1 MGKILLIEPQKI
13 LRQAIG
19 LALFP
24 DHEVKVEEDIARDI
38 GSSKDYDLLIVDG
51 AALRESNRLTPE
63 AIRVIQS
70 CKTPTLW
77 LEEDPASHTIK
88 RDKLVVL
95 KKPIERET
103 FQSALNGLLPSPAQ
117 SRERSGS
124 LVAAAGKGSA
134 AKAAARKKPG
144 EASDQSAF
152 QFIDLVDV
160 VEEEPPSKQR
170 KKSPRKSK

>member
-77 LEEDPASHTIK
+77 LEEDPASHMIK
-88 RDKLVVL
+88 REKLVVL

-117 SRERSGS
+117 SRERRGS

-134 AKAAARKKPG
+134 AAARKKPG

>member
-19 LALFP
+19 LSLFP
-24 DHEVKVEEDIARDI
+24 DHEVKVEEEIAKDV
-38 GSSKDYDLLIVDG
+38 GSSKDYDLLIIDG

-88 RDKLVVL
+88 RDKLVVVQ
-95 KKPIERET
+95 KPVERET
-103 FQSALNGLLPSPAQ
+103 FQAALAGLLSSSGL
-117 SRERSGS
+117 SRERSG
-124 LVAAAGKGSA
+124 LIVADTFKGSA
-134 AKAAARKKPG
+134 KKKRSEATQQPG
-144 EASDQSAF
+144 F

-160 VEEEPPSKQR
+160 VEEQPPPKQR
-170 KKSPRKSK
+170 KKAPRKSK